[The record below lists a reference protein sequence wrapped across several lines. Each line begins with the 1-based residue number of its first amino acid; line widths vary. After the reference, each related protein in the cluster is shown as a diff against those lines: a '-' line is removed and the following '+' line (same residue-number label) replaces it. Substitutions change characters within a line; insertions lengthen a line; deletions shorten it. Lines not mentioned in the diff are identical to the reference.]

1 MPWDISSPGFFQ
13 TERKRRKAGAV
24 TSHAKIAEKLLA
36 ARMRKDALE
45 RAQGSSYVWIYH
57 LSYVLS
63 VDVPLSSA
71 TKAKRKLMS
80 TKSCI

>member
-1 MPWDISSPGFFQ
+1 MPRAISPPRFLQ

-57 LSYVLS
+57 LPYALS
-63 VDVPLSSA
+63 VDAPLPSA